1 MHLSELGRYKVNE
14 MRQRNILKWAASMF
28 LSGCLFSLSILGA
41 QSNTAAPTTS
51 ARQTDSTNSDRAH
64 DDTYSIG
71 ADDILAIN
79 VWKEPDLTR
88 SVPVRSDG
96 KISLPL
102 IGELQAAGVT
112 PKQLE
117 QDISKKLTS
126 YVAEPEVTVIV
137 QEIRSRKFNIL
148 GQVAKPGSF
157 PITRTTTVI
166 DAIALAGGFRD
177 FAKQKSIYILRQKP
191 DGTQQKLPFNY
202 KEVVKGKNV
211 EQNITLEPRDTVVVP

>member
-1 MHLSELGRYKVNE
+1 MGRYKVKE
-14 MRQRNILKWAASMF
+14 MRRRNIVKGTASLF
-28 LSGCLFSLSILGA
+28 LFGCLFSLNILGA
-41 QSNTAAPTTS
+41 QSNAAPPNTS
-51 ARQTDSTNSDRAH
+51 PVQTDSARAH

-126 YVAEPEVTVIV
+126 FVAEPEVTVIV

-157 PITRTTTVI
+157 PITRTTTVL

-177 FAKQKSIYILRQKP
+177 FAKQKSIYILRQKS

>member
-1 MHLSELGRYKVNE
+1 
-14 MRQRNILKWAASMF
+14 MRQRNIVKWTARVF
-28 LSGCLFSLSILGA
+28 LFGCLFSLNLLGA
-41 QSNTAAPTTS
+41 QSNTPAPTASSGQNES
-51 ARQTDSTNSDRAH
+51 ASSARAH

-157 PITRTTTVI
+157 PITRTTTVL

-177 FAKQKSIYILRQKP
+177 FAKQKSIYILRQKS

>member
-1 MHLSELGRYKVNE
+1 MHLTELGRYKVKE
-14 MRQRNILKWAASMF
+14 MRRRNIVKGTASLF
-28 LSGCLFSLSILGA
+28 LFGCLFSLNILGA
-41 QSNTAAPTTS
+41 QSNAAAPTTS
-51 ARQTDSTNSDRAH
+51 SGQTDSANSARAH

-157 PITRTTTVI
+157 PITRTTTVL
-166 DAIALAGGFRD
+166 DAIALAGGFQISQSKNRSTS
-177 FAKQKSIYILRQKP
+177 FVKNPTVLNKSFRSTTRKW
-191 DGTQQKLPFNY
+191 
-202 KEVVKGKNV
+202 
-211 EQNITLEPRDTVVVP
+211 